1 MPSAAPPSSQLILAL
16 LIAIVLYAVGRISSV
31 APPEA
36 DRADP
41 WLAKALTVCPILHLI
56 CAYIE
61 RRKGRALA
69 RRPAAGKR
77 YIVREVCSLLPQ
89 EQLQPIGGSLGRSIA
104 DLRS

>member
-1 MPSAAPPSSQLILAL
+1 LSFSPSDGFHPAHYPKPIGLI
-16 LIAIVLYAVGRISSV
+16 
-31 APPEA
+31 
-36 DRADP
+36 P

-77 YIVREVCSLLPQ
+77 YIVRQVRSLLQ
-89 EQLQPIGGSLGRSIA
+89 REQLQPIGGSLGRSIA